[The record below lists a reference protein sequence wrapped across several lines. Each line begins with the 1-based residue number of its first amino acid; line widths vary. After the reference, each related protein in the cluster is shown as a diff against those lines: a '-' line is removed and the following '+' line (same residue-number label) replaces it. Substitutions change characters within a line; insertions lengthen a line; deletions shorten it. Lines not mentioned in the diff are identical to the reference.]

1 MIPQKIDS
9 NSQVYSD
16 ISNPIIRIV
25 EPTSEFYS
33 IFSQEE
39 LLDLIQALQLRR
51 EFPLKYSYKG
61 RGAKIWNNFYQK
73 YVVPKWYQ
81 TTNVEIDLLK
91 KNFAYINGNYQH
103 GNKINIVDVGCGN
116 SYPVKNF
123 ISQLDKLG
131 KINKY
136 IALDISQELLT
147 LSQANF
153 TKWFPSIEFN
163 SSTFDIEASS
173 IPADIWQNSTAIQN
187 KDIANIF
194 LHLGV
199 TIANHQDRNRVFQNF
214 RNSMDKN
221 DLLVFTNE
229 IGSNSQWDGTVRGGC
244 KYHVDG
250 IYTWIKNEMGISS
263 EDCELVRKYDIET
276 DSITAKM
283 KFHQNYTLSFS
294 QLGIDQHIEILKDEE
309 ITIWRHHKYEMSELI
324 QDLEKAGLKLVHS
337 SHGKYLSPIM
347 VICKLAD
354 SEI

>member
-1 MIPQKIDS
+1 MTPQKIDS

-16 ISNPIIRIV
+16 ISNSLNRIV
-25 EPTSEFYS
+25 EPSFEFYS

-39 LLDLIQALQLRR
+39 LVELIQALELRR

-61 RGAKIWNNFYQK
+61 RGANIWNNFYQK

-81 TTNVEIDLLK
+81 TPNVETDLLK
-91 KNFAYINGNYQH
+91 KNFEYINGDYQH
-103 GNKINIVDVGCGN
+103 CHKINIVDVGCGN
-116 SYPVKNF
+116 FYPVKNF

-147 LSQANF
+147 LSKANF
-153 TKWFPSIEFN
+153 IKWFPSIKFN

-173 IPADIWQNSTAIQN
+173 IPADIWQNSTSLEN
-187 KDIANIF
+187 NDIANVF

-214 RNSMDKN
+214 RNSMNKN

-229 IGSNSQWDGTVRGGC
+229 IGSNSQWDGQVRGGC

-250 IYTWIKNEMGISS
+250 IYTWIKNEMRISS
-263 EDCELVRKYDIET
+263 EDCELVRKYDVKT
-276 DSITAKM
+276 DSITAKI
-283 KFHQNYTLSFS
+283 KFNQNYTLNFS
-294 QLGIDQHIEILKDEE
+294 KLGIYKQIEILKDEE
-309 ITIWRHHKYEMSELI
+309 ITIWRHHKYEMPELI
-324 QDLEKAGLKLVHS
+324 QDLEKAGLQLVHA
-337 SHGKYLSPIM
+337 SHSKYLSPIM
-347 VICKLAD
+347 VICKVAD
-354 SEI
+354 A